1 MNFQSIRQE
10 LTGKNILI
18 ATALGII
25 MGLVLHSVILVF
37 GRWRSMPVLF
47 VLIALVFVL
56 AEILWLNRSKL
67 RN

>member
-1 MNFQSIRQE
+1 MDYLAIKE
-10 LTGKNILI
+10 KITGKNILT
-18 ATALGII
+18 AAALGII

-47 VLIALVFVL
+47 VLIALVLVL

-67 RN
+67 HN